1 MGGEGGRRPSGQR
14 GDEGDLFPGESSR
27 GSVGEASPPAGK
39 PGVTVALFEVFV
51 DLRLESDLGTRQQV
65 HR

>member
-1 MGGEGGRRPSGQR
+1 MGGGGGRRPSGQR

-51 DLRLESDLGTRQQV
+51 DL
-65 HR
+65 